1 MNKIETMATS
11 KLEYTP
17 LQCTNRISATEDA
30 LYVLGG
36 RWTIRVMIGVLGGN
50 TRFNELQRTVKGISA
65 KMLSVELKKLE
76 INQLVERKV
85 LADQFPVIVE
95 YLPTEYSE
103 SLKDII
109 TALAQWG
116 TNHKKRITTDN

>member
-85 LADQFPVIVE
+85 LADQIPVIVE